1 MLTNILR
8 KRAPALIPIGKAE
21 IMNNGLD
28 LLLKDDRA
36 FICES
41 VDFVSSFVLLKILSP
56 EDTSIK
62 FDVWIPTNYIQF
74 VLRGTPDNSNKV
86 LGFSVSE

>member
-1 MLTNILR
+1 MNQSKIVVKLNQ
-8 KRAPALIPIGKAE
+8 IGKAE

-28 LLLKDDRA
+28 LLLKDERA

-41 VDFVSSFVLLKILSP
+41 VDFVSSFAFLKILSP
-56 EDTSIK
+56 EDFSLK
-62 FDVWIPTNYIQF
+62 FDVWLPTNYIQF
-74 VLRGTPDNSNKV
+74 VLQGASDNSNKV